1 MMARMGR
8 WISPLRVLSD
18 LISKLSGAAMV
29 ALALLL
35 FAGGA
40 FAGLSIIGRLGGAGW
55 IIYFVVMSSYALV
68 FGPMIVSG
76 VVLAQRGSKRRRQ
89 AMAARIEE
97 QRRKFG
103 LPPGG

>member
-1 MMARMGR
+1 MGPR
-8 WISPLRVLSD
+8 ISPLRAVGD
-18 LISKLSGAAMV
+18 LISKLSGAAIIV
-29 ALALLL
+29 LAVVL
-35 FAGGA
+35 FLGGA

-55 IIYFVVMSSYALV
+55 IIYIVVMTSYALV

-76 VVLAQRGSKRRRQ
+76 VVLAQRGSSRRRR
-89 AMAARIEE
+89 AMAKRIEE

>member
-8 WISPLRVLSD
+8 RISPLRVLSD
-18 LISKLSGAAMV
+18 LISKLSGAAIV
-29 ALALLL
+29 VLALLL

-55 IIYFVVMSSYALV
+55 IIYIVVMSSYALV